1 MNAQRR
7 DTQTEMNVTNKS
19 KRALSVPLPNGKT
32 LFLGLGKTGQITK
45 KSAKHPPLVELVEAG
60 DLEIDETSRKRK
72 VASSGGSVGPS
83 GGQSGAPAS
92 DFRRTG
98 DR

>member
-1 MNAQRR
+1 MNI
-7 DTQTEMNVTNKS
+7 TNKS
-19 KRALSVPLPNGKT
+19 KRALSVPLPHGKT

-45 KSAKHPPLVELVEAG
+45 KSAKHPPLVALVEAG
-60 DLEIDETSRKRK
+60 DLELDDTSRQRK
-72 VASSGGSVGPS
+72 AASSGGPIGRS
-83 GGQSGAPAS
+83 GGQGGGPAN